1 MKRFFAFTVA
11 AMLAGQ
17 AWAES
22 SEPIDGSGWSI
33 ECLNGNYTAEIIHN
47 GIRVIYEAGS
57 ENPNIWDIQFITP
70 RWENIGQV
78 GDAFKLE
85 FDVLYEGEVDTAK
98 LQIES
103 GKNYVLDGY
112 SKPQVG
118 NTQLV
123 DEAGY
128 PEISYRNSYVD
139 VPNGEITHYECSYF
153 LGEDG
158 VNVVQLEIDFGFNSG
173 TYILS
178 NIQLTV
184 AGEVVAGEVVT
195 EEDVTI
201 EPKILQ
207 DALGFLQDSV
217 IQYEKGEPKTK
228 SIYGYDDRNNK
239 ILETVYAWNA
249 MTKTWDNY
257 CKYENAYNSDNKHIS
272 ANSYVWNRQ
281 SNAWQNSGKLEFLH
295 NEEGNQ
301 IVGIQYYW
309 SAKTNSWICKDTNY
323 YYYQRNGEFAKLSMD
338 SYKTETEYDANG
350 NETLSTTY
358 RWNPETNSWTGS
370 SKTEYAYDAN
380 GNQTLNARYNYW
392 NPETNSWEGESK
404 YEKEYDANGNETLST
419 TYRWNYETN
428 SWVGESKYE
437 KEYDANGNETLS
449 ATYRW
454 NPETN
459 SWISRS
465 KTECAYDANGNQTL
479 YARYNWN
486 PETNQWVGVLSKYEE
501 EYDANGRQTLSVNY
515 NWNPETNSWV
525 GSSKTERAYD
535 ANGRQTLSVNYNWN
549 PETNSWVVSSKNESA
564 YDNGASIT
572 ISYNWNPETNS
583 WISSSKYE
591 YEYDNGASITTS
603 YNWDAET
610 NSWIYR
616 DKEKIECV
624 IDKYGN
630 YLLVADYKWNPE
642 TNSWIG
648 VGQKTENDYIYDDN
662 GLTLYRD
669 YRVYNWKSGA
679 WVGTNRTIEVNGGE
693 ITIQYGGWNA
703 EIDSWVCRN
712 IWGCYYWESKTWD
725 IWRGEVAT
733 VNYSRIDSN
742 RVEFVFKE
750 MDTNTN
756 ELVKLSEYYFRTL
769 ATVNTENNQSG
780 NENQGGNQ
788 QGNGNQSGNENQGG
802 NQQGNQNGNE
812 NQGGEN
818 NNQNGSGNQS
828 GNENQGGNGNQN
840 NENQES
846 VANTGYSNGYKDGY
860 NDGYSNGLAEG
871 RGGTGTATAKTGDA
885 DYNEGYNDGYKDGYK
900 EGFKEGRA
908 STTVVSESAAA
919 AVNIYAYGNTIVVE
933 NAQDEIRI
941 YDAMGRLFCREA
953 ECRVRTELQVNTAGV
968 YIVKTG
974 SVAKRVVIQ

>member
-22 SEPIDGSGWSI
+22 SIGDSDWSI
-33 ECLNGNYTAEIIHN
+33 LCLNGNYTAEIIYN
-47 GIRVIYEAGS
+47 GIRVIYEG
-57 ENPNIWDIQFITP
+57 ENIDIWNMQLITP

-103 GKNYVLDGY
+103 GKNYYLDDYGY
-112 SKPQVG
+112 GEQVG

-158 VNVVQLEIDFGFNSG
+158 ANVVQLEIDFGFNSG
-173 TYILS
+173 TYIFS

-184 AGEVVAGEVVT
+184 AGEVVT
-195 EEDVTI
+195 EEDFTI

-257 CKYENAYNSDNKHIS
+257 CKYENAYDADNKHIL
-272 ANSYVWNRQ
+272 ANSYVWDRQ

-309 SAKTNSWICKDTNY
+309 FAKTNSWICKDTNY
-323 YYYQRNGEFAKLSMD
+323 YYYQRNGEFAKLSID

-350 NETLSTTY
+350 NETLSTAY

-380 GNQTLNARYNYW
+380 GNQTLLVTSYLDTK
-392 NPETNSWEGESK
+392 TNSWVGESK

-459 SWISRS
+459 SWVGSS
-465 KTECAYDANGNQTL
+465 KTEYAYDANGNLTL
-479 YARYNWN
+479 YAR
-486 PETNQWVGVLSKYEE
+486 
-501 EYDANGRQTLSVNY
+501 Y

-525 GSSKTERAYD
+525 GSSKDESAYDANGNETLSATYRWNPETNSWISRSKTERAYD
-535 ANGRQTLSVNYNWN
+535 ANGRQTLLVNYNWN
-549 PETNSWVVSSKNESA
+549 PETNSWVVSSKGESA
-564 YDNGASIT
+564 YDANGNRT
-572 ISYNWNPETNS
+572 IVSYNWNAETNS
-583 WISSSKYE
+583 WVVSSKYE

-630 YLLVADYKWNPE
+630 YLLFADYKWNPE

-648 VGQKTENDYIYDDN
+648 GQRVEHDYIYYDD
-662 GLTLYRD
+662 GRTYYDD
-669 YRVYNWKSGA
+669 YRGYLWKSDT
-679 WVGTNRTIEVNGGE
+679 WVLSLGCTSVFDDYDNTVISVQYRWNEEIKSRVIYGNNGG
-693 ITIQYGGWNA
+693 
-703 EIDSWVCRN
+703 
-712 IWGCYYWESKTWD
+712 YYWEGGRDYS
-725 IWRGEVAT
+725 EST
-733 VNYSRIDSN
+733 VINVELDSN
-742 RVEFVFKE
+742 RFEFVFKE

-769 ATVNTENNQSG
+769 ATVNTEKNQSG

-846 VANTGYSNGYKDGY
+846 VANTGFSNGYKDGY
-860 NDGYSNGLAEG
+860 SDGYSNGLAEG

-941 YDAMGRLFCREA
+941 YDAMGRLFCRKV

-974 SVAKRVVIQ
+974 SVAKRVVIQF

>member
-22 SEPIDGSGWSI
+22 SEPIGDSDWSI
-33 ECLNGNYTAEIIHN
+33 LCLNGNYTAEIIYN
-47 GIRVIYEAGS
+47 GIRVIYEG
-57 ENPNIWDIQFITP
+57 ENLDIWNMQLITP

-158 VNVVQLEIDFGFNSG
+158 ANVVQLEIDFGFNSG
-173 TYILS
+173 TYIFS
-178 NIQLTV
+178 NIQLT
-184 AGEVVAGEVVT
+184 VVAGEVVT
-195 EEDVTI
+195 EEDFTI

-257 CKYENAYNSDNKHIS
+257 CKYENAYDADNKHIL
-272 ANSYVWNRQ
+272 ANSYVWDRQ

-295 NEEGNQ
+295 NEEGNE
-301 IVGIQYYW
+301 IVGIQHYW

-323 YYYQRNGEFAKLSMD
+323 YYYQRDGEFAKLSMD

-370 SKTEYAYDAN
+370 PKTEY
-380 GNQTLNARYNYW
+380 
-392 NPETNSWEGESK
+392 
-404 YEKEYDANGNETLST
+404 
-419 TYRWNYETN
+419 
-428 SWVGESKYE
+428 
-437 KEYDANGNETLS
+437 
-449 ATYRW
+449 
-454 NPETN
+454 
-459 SWISRS
+459 
-465 KTECAYDANGNQTL
+465 AYDANGNQTL

-486 PETNQWVGVLSKYEE
+486 PETNSWVGESKYEK
-501 EYDANGRQTLSVNY
+501 EYDANGNKTLSTTYRWNYETNSWISRSKTERAYDANGNQTLYASY

-525 GSSKTERAYD
+525 CNNKEECTFDANGNLTLLVTSYLDTKTNSWMYNSKTESTND
-535 ANGRQTLSVNYNWN
+535 NGASISVGYYWST
-549 PETNSWVVSSKNESA
+549 ETNSWVCSRKEEYS
-564 YDNGASIT
+564 YDDNGVNIHIYYDWDEETNSWVRTSKTKMEIAIDDYGHYLLVAD
-572 ISYNWNPETNS
+572 YNWNPETNS
-583 WISSSKYE
+583 WIGGQRME
-591 YEYDNGASITTS
+591 HDF
-603 YNWDAET
+603 
-610 NSWIYR
+610 IY
-616 DKEKIECV
+616 
-624 IDKYGN
+624 
-630 YLLVADYKWNPE
+630 
-642 TNSWIG
+642 
-648 VGQKTENDYIYDDN
+648 YDD
-662 GLTLYRD
+662 GRTYYED
-669 YRVYNWKSGA
+669 YRVYFWKSDT
-679 WVGTNRTIEVNGGE
+679 WVLSYGCTSVFDDYDNTVISVQYRWDEE
-693 ITIQYGGWNA
+693 IK
-703 EIDSWVCRN
+703 SRV
-712 IWGCYYWESKTWD
+712 IWGRFVGYYYWEDFDGYYYWEGGRDYS
-725 IWRGEVAT
+725 EST
-733 VNYSRIDSN
+733 VINVELDSN

-756 ELVKLSEYYFRTL
+756 ELVKSSEYYFRIL
-769 ATVNTENNQSG
+769 KTVNTENNQSG

-846 VANTGYSNGYKDGY
+846 VANTGFSNGYKDGY
-860 NDGYSNGLAEG
+860 SDGYSNGLAEG

-974 SVAKRVVIQ
+974 SVAKRVVIQF

>member
-33 ECLNGNYTAEIIHN
+33 ECLNGNYTAEILDS
-47 GIRVIYEAGS
+47 GIKIIYEAGS

-103 GKNYVLDGY
+103 GKNYYLDDYGY
-112 SKPQVG
+112 GEQVG

-173 TYILS
+173 TYIFS

-184 AGEVVAGEVVT
+184 AGEVVTEEVVT

-257 CKYENAYNSDNKHIS
+257 CKYENAYDADNKHIL
-272 ANSYVWNRQ
+272 ANSYVWDRQ

-323 YYYQRNGEFAKLSMD
+323 YYYQRNGEFAKLSID

-358 RWNPETNSWTGS
+358 YWIPETNSWTGSSKTEYAYDANGNLTLLVTSYLDPETNSWTGS

-392 NPETNSWEGESK
+392 NPETNSW
-404 YEKEYDANGNETLST
+404 
-419 TYRWNYETN
+419 
-428 SWVGESKYE
+428 VGESKYE

-454 NPETN
+454 NYETN
-459 SWISRS
+459 SWIGSS
-465 KTECAYDANGNQTL
+465 KTEYAYDANGNLTL
-479 YARYNWN
+479 YARY
-486 PETNQWVGVLSKYEE
+486 K
-501 EYDANGRQTLSVNY
+501 
-515 NWNPETNSWV
+515 WNPETNSWV
-525 GSSKTERAYD
+525 GSSKDESAYD
-535 ANGRQTLSVNYNWN
+535 ANGNLTLSVNYNWN
-549 PETNSWVVSSKNESA
+549 AETNSWIYNSKTESTNDNGASISVGYYWSTETNSWVCSRKEEYS
-564 YDNGASIT
+564 YDDNGVNIHIYYDWDEETNSWVWVRTSKTKWEISIDDYGNYLLVAD
-572 ISYNWNPETNS
+572 YNWNPETNS
-583 WISSSKYE
+583 WI
-591 YEYDNGASITTS
+591 G
-603 YNWDAET
+603 
-610 NSWIYR
+610 
-616 DKEKIECV
+616 
-624 IDKYGN
+624 
-630 YLLVADYKWNPE
+630 
-642 TNSWIG
+642 
-648 VGQKTENDYIYDDN
+648 GQRMENDYIYDDN
-662 GLTLYRD
+662 GRTLYRD
-669 YRVYNWKSGA
+669 YRVYFWKSDT
-679 WVGTNRTIEVNGGE
+679 WVLSIGCTSVFDDYGNTVISVQYRWNEEIKSRVIYGHNGG
-693 ITIQYGGWNA
+693 
-703 EIDSWVCRN
+703 
-712 IWGCYYWESKTWD
+712 YYWEGGVDYS
-725 IWRGEVAT
+725 EST
-733 VNYSRIDSN
+733 VINVELDSN
-742 RVEFVFKE
+742 RFEFVFKE

-756 ELVKLSEYYFRTL
+756 ELVKSSEYYFRIL
-769 ATVNTENNQSG
+769 KTVNTENNQSG

-788 QGNGNQSGNENQGG
+788 QGNENQSGNENQEG

-840 NENQES
+840 NENQENE
-846 VANTGYSNGYKDGY
+846 ANTGFSNGYKDGY
-860 NDGYSNGLAEG
+860 SDGYSNGLAEG

-908 STTVVSESAAA
+908 STTVVSESAVA

-941 YDAMGRLFCREA
+941 YDAMGHLFCREA

>member
-33 ECLNGNYTAEIIHN
+33 ECLNGNYTAEIIYN
-47 GIRVIYEAGS
+47 GIRVIYEG
-57 ENPNIWDIQFITP
+57 ENPYIWYMQLITP

-103 GKNYVLDGY
+103 GKNYVLDGD

-158 VNVVQLEIDFGFNSG
+158 ANVVQLEIDFGFNSG
-173 TYILS
+173 TYIFS
-178 NIQLTV
+178 NIQLT
-184 AGEVVAGEVVT
+184 VAGEVVT

-257 CKYENAYNSDNKHIS
+257 CKYENAYDADNKHIL
-272 ANSYVWNRQ
+272 ANSYVWDRQ

-295 NEEGNQ
+295 NEEGTQ

-323 YYYQRNGEFAKLSMD
+323 YYYQRNGEFAKLSID
-338 SYKTETEYDANG
+338 SYKTETEYDANGNETLSTTYRWTPETNSWTYSYKTETEYDANG

-380 GNQTLNARYNYW
+380 GNQTLNARYNW
-392 NPETNSWEGESK
+392 SP
-404 YEKEYDANGNETLST
+404 
-419 TYRWNYETN
+419 ETN

-454 NPETN
+454 NAETN
-459 SWISRS
+459 SWVGSS
-465 KTECAYDANGNQTL
+465 KTEYAYDANGNQTL
-479 YARYNWN
+479 YARYKWN
-486 PETNQWVGVLSKYEE
+486 
-501 EYDANGRQTLSVNY
+501 A
-515 NWNPETNSWV
+515 ETNSWV
-525 GSSKTERAYD
+525 GRSKTERAYD

-549 PETNSWVVSSKNESA
+549 PETNSWVGSSKDESA

-572 ISYNWNPETNS
+572 ISYNWNAETNS
-583 WISSSKYE
+583 WVGSSKYE

-610 NSWIYR
+610 NSWIYIYR
-616 DKEKIECV
+616 DKQKRESV

-630 YLLVADYKWNPE
+630 FLLYADYNWNPE

-648 VGQKTENDYIYDDN
+648 GQRVEHDYIYYDD
-662 GLTLYRD
+662 GRTYYDD
-669 YRVYNWKSGA
+669 YRVYFWKSDT
-679 WVGTNRTIEVNGGE
+679 WVLSFGCTSVFDDYDNTVFSVQYRWNEEIKSRVIYGNNGG
-693 ITIQYGGWNA
+693 
-703 EIDSWVCRN
+703 
-712 IWGCYYWESKTWD
+712 YYWEGGRDYS
-725 IWRGEVAT
+725 EST
-733 VNYSRIDSN
+733 VINVELDSN
-742 RVEFVFKE
+742 RFEIVFKE

-788 QGNGNQSGNENQGG
+788 QGNENQSGNENQEG

-840 NENQES
+840 NENQEN
-846 VANTGYSNGYKDGY
+846 VANTDFSNGYKDGY
-860 NDGYSNGLAEG
+860 SDGYSNGLAEG

-941 YDAMGRLFCREA
+941 YDAMGRLFCREV

>member
-33 ECLNGNYTAEIIHN
+33 ECLNGNYTAEILDS
-47 GIRVIYEAGS
+47 GIKIIYEAGS

-103 GKNYVLDGY
+103 GKNYYLDDYGY
-112 SKPQVG
+112 GEQVG

-173 TYILS
+173 TYIFS

-184 AGEVVAGEVVT
+184 AGEVVTEEVVT

-257 CKYENAYNSDNKHIS
+257 CKYENAYDADNKHIL
-272 ANSYVWNRQ
+272 ANSYVWDRQ

-323 YYYQRNGEFAKLSMD
+323 YYYQRNGEFAKLSID

-358 RWNPETNSWTGS
+358 YWIPETNSWTGS

-392 NPETNSWEGESK
+392 NP
-404 YEKEYDANGNETLST
+404 
-419 TYRWNYETN
+419 ETN

-465 KTECAYDANGNQTL
+465 KTEYAYDANGNL
-479 YARYNWN
+479 
-486 PETNQWVGVLSKYEE
+486 
-501 EYDANGRQTLSVNY
+501 TLSVNY
-515 NWNPETNSWV
+515 NWN
-525 GSSKTERAYD
+525 
-535 ANGRQTLSVNYNWN
+535 
-549 PETNSWVVSSKNESA
+549 
-564 YDNGASIT
+564 
-572 ISYNWNPETNS
+572 
-583 WISSSKYE
+583 
-591 YEYDNGASITTS
+591 
-603 YNWDAET
+603 AET
-610 NSWIYR
+610 NSWIYNSKTESTN
-616 DKEKIECV
+616 DNGASISV
-624 IDKYGN
+624 GY
-630 YLLVADYKWNPE
+630 YWSTE
-642 TNSWIG
+642 TNSW
-648 VGQKTENDYIYDDN
+648 
-662 GLTLYRD
+662 
-669 YRVYNWKSGA
+669 
-679 WVGTNRTIEVNGGE
+679 
-693 ITIQYGGWNA
+693 
-703 EIDSWVCRN
+703 VC
-712 IWGCYYWESKTWD
+712 
-725 IWRGEVAT
+725 
-733 VNYSRIDSN
+733 SR
-742 RVEFVFKE
+742 KE
-750 MDTNTN
+750 
-756 ELVKLSEYYFRTL
+756 E
-769 ATVNTENNQSG
+769 
-780 NENQGGNQ
+780 
-788 QGNGNQSGNENQGG
+788 
-802 NQQGNQNGNE
+802 
-812 NQGGEN
+812 
-818 NNQNGSGNQS
+818 
-828 GNENQGGNGNQN
+828 
-840 NENQES
+840 
-846 VANTGYSNGYKDGY
+846 
-860 NDGYSNGLAEG
+860 
-871 RGGTGTATAKTGDA
+871 
-885 DYNEGYNDGYKDGYK
+885 
-900 EGFKEGRA
+900 
-908 STTVVSESAAA
+908 
-919 AVNIYAYGNTIVVE
+919 
-933 NAQDEIRI
+933 
-941 YDAMGRLFCREA
+941 
-953 ECRVRTELQVNTAGV
+953 
-968 YIVKTG
+968 
-974 SVAKRVVIQ
+974 

>member
-22 SEPIDGSGWSI
+22 SIGDSDWSI
-33 ECLNGNYTAEIIHN
+33 ECLNGNYTAEIIYN
-47 GIRVIYEAGS
+47 GIRVIYEG
-57 ENPNIWDIQFITP
+57 ENLDIWNMQLITP

-158 VNVVQLEIDFGFNSG
+158 ANVVQLEIDFGFNSG
-173 TYILS
+173 TYIFS

-184 AGEVVAGEVVT
+184 AGEDTV
-195 EEDVTI
+195 

-257 CKYENAYNSDNKHIS
+257 CKYENAYDADNKHIL
-272 ANSYVWNRQ
+272 ANSYVWDRQ

-309 SAKTNSWICKDTNY
+309 FAKTNSWICKDTNY
-323 YYYQRNGEFAKLSMD
+323 YYYQRNGEFAKLSID

-350 NETLSTTY
+350 NETLSTAY

-370 SKTEYAYDAN
+370 SK
-380 GNQTLNARYNYW
+380 
-392 NPETNSWEGESK
+392 
-404 YEKEYDANGNETLST
+404 YEKEYDANG
-419 TYRWNYETN
+419 
-428 SWVGESKYE
+428 K
-437 KEYDANGNETLS
+437 
-449 ATYRW
+449 
-454 NPETN
+454 
-459 SWISRS
+459 
-465 KTECAYDANGNQTL
+465 QTL

-486 PETNQWVGVLSKYEE
+486 PETNSWVCNNKEE
-501 EYDANGRQTLSVNY
+501 CTFDANGNLTLLVTSY
-515 NWNPETNSWV
+515 LDTKTNSWV
-525 GSSKTERAYD
+525 G
-535 ANGRQTLSVNYNWN
+535 GRKEEYTRDGDKTLSIYYNWN
-549 PETNSWVVSSKNESA
+549 
-564 YDNGASIT
+564 
-572 ISYNWNPETNS
+572 
-583 WISSSKYE
+583 
-591 YEYDNGASITTS
+591 
-603 YNWDAET
+603 AET
-610 NSWIYR
+610 NSWIYNSKTESTNDNGASISVGYYWSTETNSWVCSR
-616 DKEKIECV
+616 KEEYSYDDNGVNIHYDWDEETNSWVRTSKTKMEIA
-624 IDKYGN
+624 IDDYGN
-630 YLLVADYKWNPE
+630 YLLLASYRWNE
-642 TNSWIG
+642 KTNSW
-648 VGQKTENDYIYDDN
+648 VGEQKTENDYIYDDN
-662 GLTLYRD
+662 GRTLYRD
-669 YRVYNWKSGA
+669 YRVYNWESGA
-679 WVGTNRTIEVNGGE
+679 WVGTIRTIEVNGGE

-712 IWGCYYWESKTWD
+712 RWGCNYWESKTWD
-725 IWRGEVAT
+725 IRRGEVAT
-733 VNYSRIDSN
+733 VNYGRIDSN
-742 RVEFVFKE
+742 RFEIVFKE

-788 QGNGNQSGNENQGG
+788 QGNENQNGNENQGG

-840 NENQES
+840 NENQENE
-846 VANTGYSNGYKDGY
+846 ANTGFSNGYKDGY
-860 NDGYSNGLAEG
+860 SDGYSNGLAEG

-908 STTVVSESAAA
+908 STTVVSESAAV

-974 SVAKRVVIQ
+974 SVAKRVVIQF